1 MTIKDKIPKVTEMKD
16 YIQVGI
22 GKGIISFNEDKT
34 RIRYNWQQ
42 KERNYNNPEEKVQA
56 LTFLQLIL
64 DYNYPER
71 QIRQF
76 EPVTMGSEVKEA
88 DIVVFADELCVRPL
102 ILVECKKQEVSEAE
116 FQQAINQAYSYAF
129 ALPGE
134 VKYVWVT
141 SGIKN
146 DYFEVDKSQD
156 THNQLPDIP
165 QFGVQ
170 EVANYKYVYGAELL
184 PKEDGKQRFFD
195 LSVIDQSDLTRRFK
209 QAHEALWA
217 GGQLNPSE
225 AFDELDK
232 LIFCKIWDER
242 RPRKVGEPYD
252 FQIITVPKKEERDER
267 KRRLIE
273 NENLCGRVKA
283 LYAEG
288 RKRDAEVFRDNIRLT
303 PEKIRTVVSYLE
315 SVNLSETDLDS
326 KGRAFETFMGSFFRG
341 NFGQYFT
348 PREIVKFIVDVL
360 PITHDSKVL
369 DTSCGSGGFLLYA
382 LNKVRDEATEYYPN
396 YKNDAMQ
403 YAKWYPYWHDFAEKN
418 LFGIEINEQIS
429 RAAKM
434 NMIIHDDGHTN
445 VITSDGLVSDA
456 IIKERSGNKGFEYGT
471 FDFIITNPPFGS
483 NIRQTEQAYLKT
495 YQLGKKEEDWLAVSS
510 KAADHPRNGQQSEVL
525 FIEQDYH
532 FLKEGGM
539 LAIVLPDGI
548 LTNSSMQ
555 YVRAQI
561 EDWFRI
567 VAVVSMPQTAF
578 AANGAGVKSSVLFL
592 QKWPKKH
599 TEELFMRKKSIEE
612 KLLAEEDYIATRE
625 LWDKEIKQKQKEKVT
640 SLKRQNLVSATA
652 IKQTEAYKTWNVELL
667 ADYAEKV
674 DDLKSKLIEEYQKS
688 KQKELPNYP
697 IFMAIAEEIGYDATG
712 KKTAVNELDVI
723 GIELKKFILSL

>member
-1 MTIKDKIPKVTEMKD
+1 MKD
-16 YIQVGI
+16 YIQIGI
-22 GKGIISFNEDKT
+22 EKGLISFNEDNS
-34 RIRYNWQQ
+34 RIKYCYQG

-56 LTFLQLIL
+56 LAFLQLVI

-71 QIRQF
+71 QIKQF

-88 DIVVFADELCVRPL
+88 DIVVFEDEVCVKPL
-102 ILVECKKQEVSEAE
+102 ILVECKKQDVSEAE

-129 ALPGE
+129 ALPNE
-134 VKYVWVT
+134 VKYVWIT

-146 DYFEVDKSQD
+146 DYFEVDKSQN
-156 THNQLPDIP
+156 TRNQLPDIP
-165 QFGVQ
+165 QYGIR
-170 EVANYKYVYGAELL
+170 EVANYKYVYGAEYL
-184 PKEDGKQRFFD
+184 PDIPGKPKFFG
-195 LSVIDQSDLTRRFK
+195 LAVIEQVDLTRRFK
-209 QAHEALWA
+209 LAHEALWA

-242 RPRKVGEPYD
+242 KPRKVGEPYD
-252 FQIITVPKKEERDER
+252 FQIITVSKSEVPDET
-267 KRRLIE
+267 KRRIKE
-273 NENLCGRVKA
+273 NENLHNRIKA
-283 LYAEG
+283 LYEEG
-288 RKRDAEVFRDNIRLT
+288 RKKDAEVFRDDIRLA
-303 PEKIRTVVSYLE
+303 PEKMRTVVSYLE

-360 PITHDSKVL
+360 PITNESKVL

-382 LNKVRDEATEYYPN
+382 LNKVREQATEYYPN
-396 YKNDAMQ
+396 YKNDTRQ
-403 YAKWYPYWHDFAEKN
+403 YGKWYTYWHDFAEKN

-456 IIKERSGNKGFEYGT
+456 DIKARTGNNGFEYET

-483 NIRQTEQAYLKT
+483 TIRQTEQAYLKT
-495 YQLGKKEEDWLAVSS
+495 YMLGKKEEDWLAVRSRTG
-510 KAADHPRNGQQSEVL
+510 DDTRDGQQSEVL

-532 FLKEGGM
+532 FLKENGI

-555 YVRAQI
+555 FVRTQI

-578 AANGAGVKSSVLFL
+578 TANGAGVKSSVLFL
-592 QKWPKKH
+592 QKWSKEH
-599 TEELFMRKKSIEE
+599 TEKLVAKKKSIEDN
-612 KLLAEEDYIATRE
+612 LLSKTNYLATRN
-625 LWDKEIKQKQKEKVT
+625 LWDREIKQKQKEKVA
-640 SLKRQNLVSATA
+640 SMRNRQLTSAT
-652 IKQTEAYKTWNVELL
+652 
-667 ADYAEKV
+667 
-674 DDLKSKLIEEYQKS
+674 
-688 KQKELPNYP
+688 
-697 IFMAIAEEIGYDATG
+697 EI
-712 KKTAVNELDVI
+712 KKTDEFNKRI
-723 GIELKKFILSL
+723 YY

>member
-1 MTIKDKIPKVTEMKD
+1 MKD
-16 YIQVGI
+16 YIQLGLD
-22 GKGIISFNEDKT
+22 KGLISFNEDKS
-34 RIRYNWQQ
+34 RITYTYQK

-56 LTFLQLIL
+56 ETFLRLIL
-64 DYNYPER
+64 DYNYPESR
-71 QIRQF
+71 IRQF
-76 EPVTMGSEVKEA
+76 VPVTMGREIKEA
-88 DIVVFADELCVRPL
+88 DIVVYADEMCMQPH
-102 ILVECKKQEVSEAE
+102 ILVECKRQDVSEAE
-116 FQQAINQAYSYAF
+116 YQQAIEQAYSYAF
-129 ALPGE
+129 ALPSD

-141 SGIKN
+141 SGIKS
-146 DYFEVDKSQD
+146 DYFEVDKNQN
-156 THNQLPDIP
+156 TRNQLPDIP
-165 QFGVQ
+165 QFGV
-170 EVANYKYVYGAELL
+170 ERIATYKYVYEAQYL
-184 PKEDGKQRFFD
+184 PEEKGKQKFFD
-195 LSVIDQSDLTRRFK
+195 LSVIDQSELTRRFK

-242 RPRKVGEPYD
+242 KPRRMGEPYD
-252 FQIITVPKKEERDER
+252 FQIITVTKEEEKDEQ
-267 KRRLIE
+267 KRRSKE
-273 NENLCGRVKA
+273 NENLFKRIKA
-283 LYAEG
+283 LYQEG
-288 RKRDAEVFRDNIRLT
+288 REKDEEVFRDDIRLT
-303 PEKIRTVVSYLE
+303 PEKIRTVVGYLE

-360 PITHDSKVL
+360 PIDHDKKVL

-382 LNKVRDEATEYYPN
+382 LNKVREKATEYYPN
-396 YKNDAMQ
+396 YKNDTRQ
-403 YAKWYPYWHDFAEKN
+403 YKSWFTYWHDFAEKN

-445 VITSDGLVSDA
+445 IITSDGLVSDDTIFA
-456 IIKERSGNKGFEYGT
+456 KTNNQGFRYGT

-483 NIRQTEQAYLKT
+483 TIRQSEQAYLKT
-495 YQLGKKEEDWLAVSS
+495 YQLGKKEEDWLAV
-510 KAADHPRNGQQSEVL
+510 KATPENIRDGQSTEVL
-525 FIEQDYH
+525 FIEQDYK
-532 FLKEGGM
+532 FLKEGGY

-555 YVRAQI
+555 YVRTQI

-592 QKWPKKH
+592 RKWSKEQTDKLVKVKKD
-599 TEELFMRKKSIEE
+599 IEAR
-612 KLLAEEDYIATRE
+612 LLKDSNYISQRQTWE
-625 LWDKEIKQKQKEKVT
+625 VEIKQKQKAKAEEIKGK
-640 SLKRQNLVSATA
+640 KRISATA
-652 IKQTEAYKTWNVELL
+652 AKQTDEYKTWNADML
-667 ADYAEKV
+667 AEYANKIDE
-674 DDLKSKLIEEYQKS
+674 LKSQLSENYQQS
-688 KQKELPNYP
+688 KQNNLPDYP

-712 KKTAVNELDVI
+712 KKTGNNELDVI
-723 GIELKKFILSL
+723 GEELKKFIATL

>member
-1 MTIKDKIPKVTEMKD
+1 MKD
-16 YIQVGI
+16 YIQLGI
-22 GKGIISFNEDKT
+22 EKGLISFNGDKS
-34 RIRYNWQQ
+34 RITYLCQN

-56 LTFLQLIL
+56 ETFLKLIL
-64 DYNYPER
+64 DYNYPENR
-71 QIRQF
+71 IKQF
-76 EPVTMGSEVKEA
+76 VPVTMGREVKEA
-88 DIVVFADELCVRPL
+88 DIVVYADEMCLCPH
-102 ILVECKKQEVSEAE
+102 ILVECKRQEVSEAE
-116 FQQAINQAYSYAF
+116 YQQAIEQAYSYAF
-129 ALPGE
+129 ALPSD

-141 SGIKN
+141 SGIKS
-146 DYFEVDKSQD
+146 DYFEVDKSQN
-156 THNQLPDIP
+156 TRNQLPDIP
-165 QFGVQ
+165 QFGV
-170 EVANYKYVYGAELL
+170 ESIATYKYVYGAQYL
-184 PKEDGKQRFFD
+184 PEEKGKQKFFD
-195 LSVIDQSDLTRRFK
+195 LSVIDQSELTRRFK

-242 RPRKVGEPYD
+242 KARNIGEPYD
-252 FQIITVPKKEERDER
+252 FQIITVSKTEEKDER

-273 NENLCGRVKA
+273 NDNLYNRVKA
-283 LYAEG
+283 LYEEG

-315 SVNLSETDLDS
+315 SVNLGDTDLDS

-348 PREIVKFIVDVL
+348 PREIVSFIVDVL
-360 PITHDSKVL
+360 PIKHDSKVL

-382 LNKVRDEATEYYPN
+382 LNKVRNEATEYYPN
-396 YKNDAMQ
+396 YKNDARQ
-403 YAKWYPYWHDFAEKN
+403 YARWFPYWHDFAQNN
-418 LFGIEINEQIS
+418 LYGIEISEQIS

-445 VITSDGLVSDA
+445 VITSDGLVSDETILA
-456 IIKERSGNKGFEYGT
+456 KTNNSGFKYGT

-483 NIRQTEQAYLKT
+483 TIRQSEQAYLKT
-495 YQLGKKEEDWLAVSS
+495 YQLGKKEEDWLAV
-510 KAADHPRNGQQSEVL
+510 KAMPENIRDGQSTEVL
-525 FIEQDYH
+525 FIEQDYK
-532 FLKEGGM
+532 FLKEGGY

-555 YVRAQI
+555 YVRTQI

-592 QKWPKKH
+592 KKWSKEQTAKLVDTKKNI
-599 TEELFMRKKSIEE
+599 EGELLKNSNYIMQRQTWDLEIRE
-612 KLLAEEDYIATRE
+612 KQRE
-625 LWDKEIKQKQKEKVT
+625 KANDIKAKQRITVT
-640 SLKRQNLVSATA
+640 AA
-652 IKQTEAYKTWNVELL
+652 KQTEEYKTWNSELL
-667 ADYAEKV
+667 AEYASKVEELKTQLIEKYQQT
-674 DDLKSKLIEEYQKS
+674 KQSKL
-688 KQKELPNYP
+688 PDYP

-712 KKTAVNELDVI
+712 KKTANNELDVI
-723 GIELKKFILSL
+723 GEELKKFINSID